1 MPGGMRDTKRVI
13 PDSPDV
19 RERYNMVGILTG
31 ESVLTVRG
39 FLQILKLRIGIM
51 IALTSVIGYLAVAN
65 QINGQQLAMLTLA
78 MLLGAAGS
86 SVFNHFYDR
95 DIDRLMSR
103 TAHRPLASG
112 AMRRPQLVPW
122 LAAGFL
128 LSGFS
133 LAAITLNWIV
143 AMHLLLGAFFYG
155 IVYTVWLKRRT
166 WLNVVI
172 GGAAG
177 SFAVLAGA
185 AAVDPTIWLLP
196 WLLALILFLWTPS
209 HFWALAILLK
219 EDYQRANVPMLPC
232 LVGEKRTVHYIFV
245 NSLLLVGASLLPWL
259 VGELGHWYGLGTLIA
274 GLWFMWLNIQ
284 LVRTPNRVMAHATFI
299 GSMQY
304 LLGVFL
310 SVLADKHL
318 PWP

>member
-1 MPGGMRDTKRVI
+1 M
-13 PDSPDV
+13 
-19 RERYNMVGILTG
+19 
-31 ESVLTVRG
+31 TVRSL
-39 FLQILKLRIGIM
+39 LQLLKLRIGVT

-65 QINGQQLAMLTLA
+65 QVNGPHLAMLALA
-78 MLLGAAGS
+78 MLLGSAS
-86 SVFNHFYDR
+86 SSIFNHFYDR

-103 TAHRPLASG
+103 TAHRPLAAG
-112 AMRRPQLVPW
+112 VVERPRLVLW
-122 LAAGFL
+122 LAAAL
-128 LSGFS
+128 LLAGLS
-133 LAAITLNWIV
+133 LAVTTFNWVV
-143 AMHLLLGAFFYG
+143 AMHLLLGVFFYG

-166 WLNVVI
+166 WLNIVI

-196 WLLALILFLWTPS
+196 WLLALTLFLWTPS

-232 LVGEKRTVHYIFV
+232 LIGEKRTVSYIFV
-245 NSLLLVGASLLPWL
+245 NSLLLVSSSLLPWL
-259 VGELGHWYGLGTLIA
+259 VGELGHWYGVSVLFLGV
-274 GLWFMWLNIQ
+274 WFMWINFRLLLAQNQ
-284 LVRTPNRVMAHATFI
+284 AMARMTFL

-318 PWP
+318 LLP